1 MNFSE
6 ILIFND
12 ALNDTDRQRVE
23 GYLAHK
29 WDLVQELDDYHPY
42 KTGGTMDGN

>member
-12 ALNDTDRQRVE
+12 ALDDNDRQRVE

-29 WDLVQELDDYHPY
+29 WDLVHELDDYHSI
-42 KTGGTMDGN
+42 KMRNDGWQ